1 MKRNKITTAMA
12 AAALAILLG
21 SCADMI
27 WGVDTEAGVGV
38 SDYSPYYG
46 YYNNGIW
53 DNALNGFY
61 GPMWSAPPVYR
72 PPYRPGWNGWNGGNP
87 GPVIPPSN
95 RPSAAPSRPQGN
107 PEGVSGKP
115 SAPATTPSGGIRP
128 GNNGRPQK

>member
-1 MKRNKITTAMA
+1 MKRNKITTALA

-95 RPSAAPSRPQGN
+95 RPSAAP
-107 PEGVSGKP
+107 
-115 SAPATTPSGGIRP
+115 ATTPSGGIRP

>member
-1 MKRNKITTAMA
+1 MKRNKITTALA
-12 AAALAILLG
+12 VAALAILLG

-115 SAPATTPSGGIRP
+115 SAPASNPSGGIRP

>member
-12 AAALAILLG
+12 VAALAILLG

-72 PPYRPGWNGWNGGNP
+72 PPYRPGWTEEI
-87 GPVIPPSN
+87 PVRSYHPQTDL
-95 RPSAAPSRPQGN
+95 RPHHRDPK
-107 PEGVSGKP
+107 E
-115 SAPATTPSGGIRP
+115 TP
-128 GNNGRPQK
+128 KA